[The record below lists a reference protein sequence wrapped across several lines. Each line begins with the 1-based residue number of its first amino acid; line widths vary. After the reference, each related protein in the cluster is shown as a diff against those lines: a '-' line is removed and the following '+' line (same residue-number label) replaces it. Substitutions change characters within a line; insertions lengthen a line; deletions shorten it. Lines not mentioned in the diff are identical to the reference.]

1 MGETNSAERLNYLVP
16 HFCIS
21 NLNVLRTQIF
31 HHSLGFNA
39 YCMGKD
45 GYELFVPPLL
55 YFNFKSFNNPDY
67 FSFIR
72 LQRLL
77 DDSGV
82 PFLVFSNFHK
92 LKGEDLISWGE
103 SILQNG

>member
-1 MGETNSAERLNYLVP
+1 
-16 HFCIS
+16 
-21 NLNVLRTQIF
+21 
-31 HHSLGFNA
+31 
-39 YCMGKD
+39 MGKD

-72 LQRLL
+72 LQRFL

-82 PFLVFSNFHK
+82 LFLVFSNFHK